1 MNGGNNQ
8 LPAMTCNHQHRIM
21 TGLLNTVTT
30 GLMHN
35 KLLVLG
41 SSSPYRKELLERL
54 GLPFLTDRPGVDES
68 PRAGESAEK
77 IVRRLSQEK
86 ALAVSVRYPDAL
98 VIGCDQVAAVED
110 RIVGKP
116 GNHEAAVKQL
126 KEVSGKTITLYT
138 GLALLNSKTGVIQV
152 DVVPFSV
159 TFRILTGE
167 MIEEYLRRDK
177 PYDCTGSVRV
187 EGLGIALLERL
198 EGDDP
203 NALIGLPLIR
213 LITML
218 KEEGLS
224 VIQ

>member
-8 LPAMTCNHQHRIM
+8 LPTMTCNHQHRIM

-68 PRAGESAEK
+68 PRPGESAEK

-138 GLALLNSKTGVIQV
+138 GLALLNSKTGNIQV

-167 MIEEYLRRDK
+167 MIEQYLRRDK

-224 VIQ
+224 IIQ

>member
-1 MNGGNNQ
+1 
-8 LPAMTCNHQHRIM
+8 MTCNHQHRIM

-30 GLMHN
+30 GLMRN

-54 GLPFLTDRPGVDES
+54 GLPFLTDRPDVDES
-68 PRAGESAEK
+68 PRPGESPEE

-98 VIGCDQVAAVED
+98 VIGCDQVAAVEG

-116 GNHEAAVKQL
+116 GNHEAALKQL

-138 GLALLNSKTGVIQV
+138 GLSLLNSKTGNLQA

-167 MIEEYLRRDK
+167 TIEEYLRREK

-224 VIQ
+224 VIRESE